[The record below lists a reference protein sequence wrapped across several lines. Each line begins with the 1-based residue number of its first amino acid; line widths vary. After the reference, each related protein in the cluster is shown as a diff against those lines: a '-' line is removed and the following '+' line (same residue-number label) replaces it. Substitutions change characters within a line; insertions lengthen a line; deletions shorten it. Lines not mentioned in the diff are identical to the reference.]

1 MRSKTV
7 RWTSEEVA
15 AVAVKTAALMID
27 QGIHVVPDS
36 RDKFG
41 RGMFLG
47 IARRAM
53 CEVLPRDR
61 QRSVNTSLRLGN
73 PVIALVTKTLAFARN
88 KPAAAPIPVIQP
100 APLTAKPPTAEIQ
113 PPPAPVQPDTSEPA
127 GNSLELEEM
136 SSVALVARLAD
147 VAAELGRRAVLS
159 VDKLANA
166 LSGLQA
172 RVSQDIDAL
181 QELQSEEFAR
191 QQAEI
196 AALNRRIID
205 LEGKG
210 EGNGI
215 INAPEITVA
224 VLGCRK
230 YEFDHVVNAFKSSRY
245 PIKFKH
251 FDQDTSP
258 HQFEA
263 DYAVSLK
270 WLNHSW
276 DSHARNAVENP
287 QHYKFLNGGVKMAID
302 TIHNFAEKHFS

>member
-1 MRSKTV
+1 
-7 RWTSEEVA
+7 
-15 AVAVKTAALMID
+15 
-27 QGIHVVPDS
+27 
-36 RDKFG
+36 
-41 RGMFLG
+41 
-47 IARRAM
+47 
-53 CEVLPRDR
+53 
-61 QRSVNTSLRLGN
+61 
-73 PVIALVTKTLAFARN
+73 
-88 KPAAAPIPVIQP
+88 
-100 APLTAKPPTAEIQ
+100 
-113 PPPAPVQPDTSEPA
+113 
-127 GNSLELEEM
+127 M

-159 VDKLANA
+159 VDKLAQA

-196 AALNRRIID
+196 AALNRRILD

-210 EGNGI
+210 EGNGV
-215 INAPEITVA
+215 INAPEITVV

-251 FDQDTSP
+251 FDQDASP
-258 HQFEA
+258 RQFEA
-263 DYAVSLK
+263 DYVVSLK

-276 DSHARNAVENP
+276 DSHARNAVKDP
-287 QHYKFLNGGVKMAID
+287 QHYKFLNGGVKTAID
-302 TIHNFAEKHFS
+302 TIHRFAEQHFS

>member
-1 MRSKTV
+1 MRSKTI
-7 RWTSEEVA
+7 RWTREEVA
-15 AVAVKTAALMID
+15 EVAVKTAALMID

-36 RDKFG
+36 SDKFG
-41 RGMFLG
+41 RGVFLG
-47 IARRAM
+47 IAQRAVR
-53 CEVLPRDR
+53 EVLPRDR
-61 QRSVNTSLRLGN
+61 QRPVNTSLRLGK
-73 PVIALVTKTLAFARN
+73 PVIALVTKTLAIARN
-88 KPAAAPIPVIQP
+88 RPAAAPIPAIQP

-172 RVSQDIDAL
+172 RISQDIDAL

-215 INAPEITVA
+215 IAAPAITVV

-230 YEFDHVVNAFKSSRY
+230 YEFDHITNAFKSSRF

-258 HQFEA
+258 RQFEA
-263 DYAVSLK
+263 DYVVSLK

-276 DSHARNAVENP
+276 DSQAKSAVKEP
-287 QHYKFLNGGVKMAID
+287 QRYKFLNGGVKTAID
-302 TIHNFAEKHFS
+302 TIHSFAQQHFS

>member
-47 IARRAM
+47 IARWAM
-53 CEVLPRDR
+53 REVLPRDR
-61 QRSVNTSLRLGN
+61 QRSVHTSLRLGK
-73 PVIALVTKTLAFARN
+73 PVIALVTKTLAAARN
-88 KPAAAPIPVIQP
+88 KPAAAPSP
-100 APLTAKPPTAEIQ
+100 APLIAKPPTAEIQ
-113 PPPAPVQPDTSEPA
+113 PPPPAPVQPAASEPA

-136 SSVALVARLAD
+136 SPVALVARLAD

-159 VDKLANA
+159 VDKLAQS

-196 AALNRRIID
+196 AALNRRILD

-210 EGNGI
+210 EGNGV
-215 INAPEITVA
+215 INAPEITVV

-251 FDQDTSP
+251 FDQDASP
-258 HQFEA
+258 RQFEA
-263 DYAVSLK
+263 DYVVSLK

-276 DSHARNAVENP
+276 DSHARNAVKDP
-287 QHYKFLNGGVKMAID
+287 QHYKFLNGGVKTAID
-302 TIHNFAEKHFS
+302 TIHRFAEQHFS